1 MGGLSM
7 EVKVTVV
14 VIDRG
19 SPQVKLTK
27 CLESVTKQTLVD
39 KEILLIS
46 PKTEVD
52 AAVDM
57 HLVQPATGSF
67 SQLLR
72 LVAKY
77 AQGEFISI
85 LEAENFYLNEQAL
98 AKNLADL
105 ATNKADLGVA
115 PLVVLDQGTFYF
127 KTNPTNVHKLVTTN
141 NIIPYMRL
149 FEAFRYV
156 QGSLFSRELLVD
168 VLAEQA
174 VKTEQQL
181 LYYLVHTCQ
190 KAVLLPETLCC
201 FVLTEGHQLPA
212 FKWEEAYRYSNAQSF
227 VQAIKQS
234 DYHEE
239 IPDRIQLTIGVD
251 DGLILHLEA
260 LVHSL
265 DKNTDTPIDLYII
278 YASLTAESISRVK
291 FINDKLEAVTLI
303 LRPIPKESRQ
313 FIENINMDKARL
325 PIGTYFRII
334 VPEVLTDLDRVI
346 YLDTDMVVNAS
357 LKPLWQTPLEGNFIG
372 ACEDSLVFYHRR
384 VNAESVLFGKQG
396 ERYFNAGM
404 MLMDLKLMRQYST
417 SFYSAQLALDTAD
430 VIKYA
435 DQDVQNLYFYGA
447 NKQIDLTYNYGL
459 EYVQYTDRPLSEV
472 AIIHYY
478 GWKKPWMNMV
488 TETFMHPSRRPAMHL
503 YRQYH
508 NEMKAILGDNP
519 DVISVILAADQAQS
533 GEFERCFEGFL
544 TQTYTN
550 LELLIVTAKGL
561 TSDLQTYL
569 KTIKPYY
576 PNIKVVTGTMAQA
589 VKQSQGSYLYFF
601 NLDNLLSEKTALAQL
616 VAACQQGVQV
626 VYSGYQRLDLQKK
639 VIYWQKHRSNEVR
652 ALSLAE
658 HQKAATELTSLDGL
672 LVTKGVA
679 AEIVRQSGGITSA
692 GLLKAATKAAF
703 VDRDLWI
710 QSFNKVRGETNA

>member
-57 HLVQPATGSF
+57 HLVQPATVSF

-156 QGSLFSRELLVD
+156 QGSLFSHELLVD

-181 LYYLVHTCQ
+181 LYYLVHACQ

-251 DGLILHLEA
+251 DGLIPHLET

-291 FINDKLEAVTLI
+291 FINDKLGAVTLI
-303 LRPIPKESRQ
+303 LRPIPKEIRQ

-357 LKPLWQTPLEGNFIG
+357 LTPLWQTPLEGNFIG
-372 ACEDSLVFYHRR
+372 ACEDSLVFYHQR
-384 VNAESVLFGKQG
+384 VNSESALFGKQG

-447 NKQIDLTYNYGL
+447 NKQLDLSYNYGL
-459 EYVQYTDRPLSEV
+459 EYVQYTGRPLSEV

-503 YRQYH
+503 YRQYR

-519 DVISVILAADQAQS
+519 DLISVILAADQAQS

-561 TSDLQTYL
+561 APDLQAYL
-569 KTIKPYY
+569 ETIKPYY
-576 PNIKVVTGTMAQA
+576 PNVKVITGTLTQA
-589 VKQSQGSYLYFF
+589 LEQSHGSYLYFF
-601 NLDNLLSEKTALAQL
+601 NLDDLLSEKTALAQL
-616 VAACQQGVQV
+616 VAACQQGAQV
-626 VYSGYQRLDLQKK
+626 VYSGYQRLDFQTK

-652 ALSLAE
+652 LLSLAE
-658 HQKAATELTSLDGL
+658 HQQAATELTSLDGL
-672 LVTKGVA
+672 LVPKGVA
-679 AEIVRQSGGITSA
+679 AEVVRQPGGITSA
-692 GLLKAATKAAF
+692 GLLKAATKVAF

-710 QSFNKVRGETNA
+710 QSFNKVRRETNA

>member
-1 MGGLSM
+1 MEGLSM

-27 CLESVTKQTLVD
+27 CLESVAKQTLVD

-46 PKTEVD
+46 PKTELD

-57 HLVQPATGSF
+57 HLVQPATVSF

-85 LEAENFYLNEQAL
+85 LEAENFYLDEQAL

-181 LYYLVHTCQ
+181 LYYLVHACQ

-201 FVLTEGHQLPA
+201 FALTEDHQLPV
-212 FKWEEAYRYSNAQSF
+212 FKWEEDYQYSNAQSF

-239 IPDRIQLTIGVD
+239 ILDRIQLTIGVD

-334 VPEVLTDLDRVI
+334 VPEVLTDLERVI

-357 LKPLWQTPLEGNFIG
+357 LTPLWQTPLEGNFIG

-430 VIKYA
+430 YA
-435 DQDVQNLYFYGA
+435 
-447 NKQIDLTYNYGL
+447 
-459 EYVQYTDRPLSEV
+459 PL
-472 AIIHYY
+472 
-478 GWKKPWMNMV
+478 P
-488 TETFMHPSRRPAMHL
+488 P
-503 YRQYH
+503 
-508 NEMKAILGDNP
+508 
-519 DVISVILAADQAQS
+519 IS
-533 GEFERCFEGFL
+533 
-544 TQTYTN
+544 
-550 LELLIVTAKGL
+550 
-561 TSDLQTYL
+561 
-569 KTIKPYY
+569 
-576 PNIKVVTGTMAQA
+576 
-589 VKQSQGSYLYFF
+589 
-601 NLDNLLSEKTALAQL
+601 
-616 VAACQQGVQV
+616 
-626 VYSGYQRLDLQKK
+626 
-639 VIYWQKHRSNEVR
+639 
-652 ALSLAE
+652 
-658 HQKAATELTSLDGL
+658 
-672 LVTKGVA
+672 
-679 AEIVRQSGGITSA
+679 
-692 GLLKAATKAAF
+692 
-703 VDRDLWI
+703 
-710 QSFNKVRGETNA
+710 